1 MTPGPMKVGWANLSF
16 IPSVELGGDDH
27 SWAYD
32 GHLVRFKHIDR
43 NTFKYIYSCTD
54 YI

>member
-1 MTPGPMKVGWANLSF
+1 MTPGSMKVGWATLSF

-32 GHLVRFKHIDR
+32 GHLVSMFL
-43 NTFKYIYSCTD
+43 F
-54 YI
+54 